1 MVDSVEAHSNIF
13 ALGGIQTHDSM
24 TRTSNVHVLF
34 VRSAYTVTEDVAP
47 PKPQNGFSIKFYSLQ
62 SGRRHPSVPE

>member
-24 TRTSNVHVLF
+24 IDTSNVHVFF
-34 VRSAYTVTEDVAP
+34 VRSAWLETENFAS
-47 PKPQNGFSIKFYSLQ
+47 PKPQKMG
-62 SGRRHPSVPE
+62 